1 MDLLNKHKPS
11 FTIKIAVNYI
21 YWIIYSFLGLNL
33 LFLGGTWL
41 CKSELLTNTKFSV
54 QLLLALFNL
63 LEENVVASWY
73 SSMLYFLIGIIAFF
87 CYLVDEQ
94 KSYSRNE
101 KVLNAF
107 WIFVSIIFFLLS
119 FDEMGS
125 FHEVI
130 GETDFLK
137 SIGNGKDTGWFIFHF
152 VIGAIGISMCLFFS
166 LKFKRYPFPLAMN
179 LLAILLLLSNPL
191 QEEFEMEA
199 WRSSL
204 NQLTWKRPM
213 LFIILEEGSE
223 IFASFFFLYS
233 FTVYLIKKT
242 IISYSGKTMLSIDFT
257 FNKYFFELLITLLIL
272 LGALMLSIF
281 YFPWT
286 FSGRSDVGLPQNWFP
301 SIASIFSGFVCLYFE
316 FSFKKK
322 LGFLCSIYILLALI
336 SIGTSVYFGANLY
349 FYRDTFLAQVRFIL
363 LGATLVVG
371 LILIIEFKGNDIKKY
386 LSAWLLTFIISIYY
400 PAGFYTTFLAYVA
413 YSFLLIALYLHFQR
427 LLYLRDNYE

>member
-1 MDLLNKHKPS
+1 
-11 FTIKIAVNYI
+11 
-21 YWIIYSFLGLNL
+21 
-33 LFLGGTWL
+33 L
-41 CKSELLTNTKFSV
+41 CKSELLANTKFSV

-87 CYLVDEQ
+87 AIWLMNKRAIVRMKKYWMLFGFSFRLFFSIVFWWNGVL
-94 KSYSRNE
+94 SWSNWRN
-101 KVLNAF
+101 
-107 WIFVSIIFFLLS
+107 W
-119 FDEMGS
+119 
-125 FHEVI
+125 
-130 GETDFLK
+130 FLK

-257 FNKYFFELLITLLIL
+257 FNKYF
-272 LGALMLSIF
+272 LSSWLH
-281 YFPWT
+281 YWYCLVHWCCR
-286 FSGRSDVGLPQNWFP
+286 FS
-301 SIASIFSGFVCLYFE
+301 
-316 FSFKKK
+316 
-322 LGFLCSIYILLALI
+322 
-336 SIGTSVYFGANLY
+336 
-349 FYRDTFLAQVRFIL
+349 TFLGLFQEEATLACHKTGFHQLLVFLVALFVFIL
-363 LGATLVVG
+363 
-371 LILIIEFKGNDIKKY
+371 NS
-386 LSAWLLTFIISIYY
+386 LSK
-400 PAGFYTTFLAYVA
+400 
-413 YSFLLIALYLHFQR
+413 R
-427 LLYLRDNYE
+427 N